1 MKENITRWASLAA
14 KLSGQH
20 TAALM
25 LIIEKLNKF

>member
-14 KLSGQH
+14 KLSGQ
-20 TAALM
+20 ALM